1 MAAFNA
7 GEGIEEEGKTNTRKH
22 NPQDIETAKT
32 PNALQQ
38 APQDENFEKFSLAE
52 SKLNTSFC
60 NNFAAVL
67 VKRWNSYR
75 RSMRRVLTEIFLPS
89 AFMVFGVWI
98 SSLDF
103 SFRSPDRL
111 IEPSLYPL
119 KQKLLMNKNI
129 YDAEH
134 SNLGP

>member
-1 MAAFNA
+1 
-7 GEGIEEEGKTNTRKH
+7 
-22 NPQDIETAKT
+22 
-32 PNALQQ
+32 
-38 APQDENFEKFSLAE
+38 
-52 SKLNTSFC
+52 
-60 NNFAAVL
+60 
-67 VKRWNSYR
+67 
-75 RSMRRVLTEIFLPS
+75 MRRVLTEIFLPS

-103 SFRSPDRL
+103 SFRSDERL

-134 SNLGP
+134 SNLAPQIFAENLPEYETAFDVTYREEARGETFDDFGDSLFEMGVERGT